1 MTTSR
6 GLAIGMFGLAAW
18 FLVSWPVGL
27 LLAPDRLQRPAELG
41 YLLGD
46 VVVLLPLAVASAIG
60 LLRGRRWASGLSL
73 VVLGG
78 LAYDVVHF
86 GVRSAQE
93 QEAVLVRLAIAAGIV
108 LFLAGLAW
116 VVRRVLVEITAR

>member
-1 MTTSR
+1 MTLRR
-6 GLAIGMFGLAAW
+6 GLAVGMFGLAAW

-27 LLAPDRLQRPAELG
+27 LLAPDRLQRPA
-41 YLLGD
+41 GD
-46 VVVLLPLAVASAIG
+46 VVVLLPLAVASGIG

-93 QEAVLVRLAIAAGIV
+93 QETVLVRLAIAAGIA
-108 LFLAGLAW
+108 LFLAVLAW
-116 VVRRVLVEITAR
+116 IVRRLLVEITAR